1 MMVWRLDIDKQKQ
14 TGYFSSFTYRA
25 LNLLDAKV
33 VLLLL
38 SLSVGDDVQGGQGY
52 GEDQE
57 QRYAGDDEDRQP
69 TN

>member
-1 MMVWRLDIDKQKQ
+1 MTKQQ

-38 SLSVGDDVQGGQGY
+38 SLSVGDDVQGGQGH

-57 QRYAGDDEDRQP
+57 ERHAEDDEDRQP